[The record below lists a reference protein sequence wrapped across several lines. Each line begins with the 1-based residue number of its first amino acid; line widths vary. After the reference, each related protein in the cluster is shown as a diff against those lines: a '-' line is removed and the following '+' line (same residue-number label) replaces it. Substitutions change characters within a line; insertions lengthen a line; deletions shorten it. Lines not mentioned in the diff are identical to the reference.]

1 MFECINDDGSKVLG
15 ELWSFPLAVL
25 DDVIG
30 QIQEGQLARYLSC
43 TCLKKNKETH
53 IISDYDLQKGTTQ
66 QCLLMGKRILTTKEL
81 KTKNKSHDIQ
91 KNETEPI

>member
-1 MFECINDDGSKVLG
+1 MFE
-15 ELWSFPLAVL
+15 
-25 DDVIG
+25 
-30 QIQEGQLARYLSC
+30 
-43 TCLKKNKETH
+43 KKQNKETH

-91 KNETEPI
+91 KMK